1 MGGVTVTSGLQVR
14 MIGGTAGRSMLA
26 EFRELVHELISSRE
40 LLRQLTIRDIK
51 LRYKQAVM
59 GFGWALLMPILVVS
73 AGGIV
78 RLAISSTSGHGLTLA
93 SLAGVTIK
101 SIPWAF
107 FVGSVSF
114 ATASLTGNTNLVSK
128 VYFPREVLPLSAV
141 LAQGVDSLVSSV
153 VVAVAL
159 PFMGA
164 KLSWALAWIPLL
176 ALMLFML
183 TAASCLFLSCANLF
197 FRDVKY
203 VVQVLLMFGIFF
215 TPVFYEPGMLGA
227 GRADL
232 VMLNPIAPL
241 LEGARLALMDGHNL
255 LLPLDPSMAAN
266 GTDVWSPWYLAY
278 SCGWAVL
285 GLVGGTLIFHRVQYL
300 FAEYL

>member
-1 MGGVTVTSGLQVR
+1 MGAPNVTSSLPVR
-14 MIGGTAGRSMLA
+14 VIGGPAGRSTLV
-26 EFRELVHELISSRE
+26 EVRELITELVTSRD
-40 LLRQLTIRDIK
+40 LLGQLTIRDIK

-73 AGGIV
+73 AGGII
-78 RLAISSTSGHGLTLA
+78 RLAISSTSGHGLTMA

-128 VYFPREVLPLSAV
+128 IYFPREVLPLSSV
-141 LAQGVDSLVSSV
+141 LAQGVDTLLSSSV
-153 VVAVAL
+153 VAIAL

-203 VVQVLLMFGIFF
+203 LVQVLLMFGIFF
-215 TPVFYEPGMLGA
+215 TPVFFEPGMLGP
-227 GRADL
+227 GRAAL
-232 VMLNPIAPL
+232 VMLNPLAPL
-241 LEGARLALMDGHNL
+241 LEGARLVLMEGHNL
-255 LLPLDPSMAAN
+255 LEPLSPAIAAN
-266 GTDVWSPWYLAY
+266 GTDVWAPWFLAY
-278 SCGWAVL
+278 SCAWAVI
-285 GLVGGTLIFHRVQYL
+285 GLIGGTLVFHRVQYL

>member
-1 MGGVTVTSGLQVR
+1 LASNQVR
-14 MIGGTAGRSMLA
+14 IIGGTEGRSALT
-26 EFRELVHELISSRE
+26 ELRELVGELVASRD
-40 LLRQLTIRDIK
+40 LLSQLTIRDIK

-73 AGGIV
+73 AGSIV
-78 RLAISSTSGHGLTLA
+78 RLAISSTAGHGLGLQ

-101 SIPWAF
+101 SLPWAF

-114 ATASLTGNTNLVSK
+114 ATASLTGNTSLVSK
-128 VYFPREVLPLSAV
+128 IYFPREVLPLSCV
-141 LAQGVDSLVSSV
+141 LAQAVDTLVGGV
-153 VVAVAL
+153 VVAIAV

-164 KLSWALAWIPLL
+164 RLTWALLWIPVIALL
-176 ALMLFML
+176 IFMF

-203 VVQVLLMFGIFF
+203 LVQVLLMFGIFF
-215 TPVFYEPGMLGA
+215 TPIFYEPGMLGA
-227 GRADL
+227 RAYL

-241 LEGARLALMDGHNL
+241 VEGARLVLMNGHNL
-255 LLPLDPSMAAN
+255 LEPLTPGTS
-266 GTDVWSPWYLAY
+266 GTDVWSPWYLGY
-278 SCGWAVL
+278 SAAWAIC

>member
-1 MGGVTVTSGLQVR
+1 MISAYGGRGVW
-14 MIGGTAGRSMLA
+14 A
-26 EFRELVHELISSRE
+26 ELRELVNELIASRD

-59 GFGWALLMPILVVS
+59 GFGWALLMPVLVVC
-73 AGGIV
+73 AGSIV
-78 RLAISSTSGHGLTLA
+78 RLAISSSAGHGVDLG

-101 SIPWAF
+101 SVPWAF

-114 ATASLTGNTNLVSK
+114 ATSSLLSNTNLVSK
-128 VYFPREVLPLSAV
+128 IYFPREVLPLSAV
-141 LAQGVDSLVSSV
+141 LAQGVDTLVGSAV
-153 VVAVAL
+153 VMVAL

-164 KLSWALAWIPLL
+164 KLTWALIWIPVL
-176 ALMLFML
+176 ALLLFTL

-203 VVQVLLMFGIFF
+203 LVQVFLMFGIFF
-215 TPVFYEPGMLGA
+215 SPVFFEPGMLGA
-227 GRADL
+227 GRAEL

-241 LEGARLALMDGHNL
+241 LEGARLVIMQGHNL
-255 LLPLDPSMAAN
+255 LEPIALGTGAN
-266 GTDVWSPWYLAY
+266 PTDIWYPWFLGYATA
-278 SCGWAVL
+278 WAVI
-285 GLVGGTLIFHRVQYL
+285 GMVAGTMIFHRVQYL

>member
-1 MGGVTVTSGLQVR
+1 MGSSLQVR
-14 MIGGTAGRSMLA
+14 VIGGVGGRSPLA
-26 EFRELVHELISSRE
+26 ELGDLTRELIASRD
-40 LLRQLTIRDIK
+40 LLSQLTIRDIK

-59 GFGWALLMPILVVS
+59 GFGWAILMPLLVVA
-73 AGGIV
+73 AGGII
-78 RLAISSTSGHGLTLA
+78 RLAISSSAGHGLSLN

-128 VYFPREVLPLSAV
+128 IYFPREVLPLSAV
-141 LAQGVDSLVSSV
+141 LAQAVDTMVGGMV
-153 VVAVAL
+153 VVVAL

-164 KLSWALAWIPLL
+164 KLTWALAWLPLL
-176 ALMLFML
+176 ALLIFMF

-203 VVQVLLMFGIFF
+203 LVQVFLMFGIFF
-215 TPVFYEPGMLGA
+215 TPVFFEPGMLGP
-227 GRADL
+227 GRAEL

-241 LEGARLALMDGHNL
+241 LEGARLVLMEGHNL
-255 LLPLDPSMAAN
+255 LVPLTPATAAN
-266 GTDVWSPWYLAY
+266 GTDVWSPWFLAY
-278 SCGWAVL
+278 STGWAVL
-285 GLVGGTLIFHRVQYL
+285 GLVIGTLIFHRVQYL